1 MNKNTLGPL
10 AVVLIGVTAFGTMLA
25 FSEQPTACPCDSS
38 SSPNPWYPCLR
49 NPCPFQALTMSSYQI
64 NNPTNVTLNLM
75 NPGNVAVTLIAYYV
89 KDSSGNQYANGNWSG
104 PSIAPG
110 AGISINILIDGTA
123 FTFHAGMYYT
133 VEIVTLHR
141 YFTFTIS

>member
-1 MNKNTLGPL
+1 MTMN
-10 AVVLIGVTAFGTMLA
+10 
-25 FSEQPTACPCDSS
+25 
-38 SSPNPWYPCLR
+38 
-49 NPCPFQALTMSSYQI
+49 SYRI

-75 NPGNVAVTLIAYYV
+75 NPGSVAVALIAYHV
-89 KDSSGNQYANGNWSG
+89 KDSSGDQYANGNWSG

-110 AGISINILIDGTA
+110 AAISINIVIDGTA

-141 YFTFTIS
+141 YFTFTIP

>member
-10 AVVLIGVTAFGTMLA
+10 AVVLVGVAAFATMLEFA
-25 FSEQPTACPCDSS
+25 EQPTSCPCNTSS
-38 SSPNPWYPCLR
+38 NPWSPCLQ
-49 NPCPFQALTMSSYQI
+49 NPCPMQTLTMTSYQI
-64 NNPTNVTLNLM
+64 NTPTNLTLNLM
-75 NPGNVAVTLIAYYV
+75 NPGNVAVALIAYYV
-89 KDSSGNQYANGNWSG
+89 KDSSGNQYSNGNWSG

-110 AGISINILIDGTA
+110 ASISINILIDGRA

>member
-1 MNKNTLGPL
+1 MT
-10 AVVLIGVTAFGTMLA
+10 
-25 FSEQPTACPCDSS
+25 
-38 SSPNPWYPCLR
+38 
-49 NPCPFQALTMSSYQI
+49 SYQI
-64 NNPTNVTLNLM
+64 NTPTNLTLNLM
-75 NPGNVAVTLIAYYV
+75 NPGNAAVALIAYYV

-110 AGISINILIDGTA
+110 AAISINILIDGTA

-141 YFTFTIS
+141 YFTFTIP

>member
-1 MNKNTLGPL
+1 M
-10 AVVLIGVTAFGTMLA
+10 
-25 FSEQPTACPCDSS
+25 
-38 SSPNPWYPCLR
+38 
-49 NPCPFQALTMSSYQI
+49 
-64 NNPTNVTLNLM
+64 NLM
-75 NPGNVAVTLIAYYV
+75 NAGNVAVAFIAYYV

-110 AGISINILIDGTA
+110 AAISINILIDGTA

-141 YFTFTIS
+141 YFWFTIS

>member
-1 MNKNTLGPL
+1 L
-10 AVVLIGVTAFGTMLA
+10 
-25 FSEQPTACPCDSS
+25 Q
-38 SSPNPWYPCLR
+38 
-49 NPCPFQALTMSSYQI
+49 NPCPFQTLTMSSYQI

-75 NPGNVAVTLIAYYV
+75 NAGNVAVALIAYYV

-110 AGISINILIDGTA
+110 AAISINILIDGTA
-123 FTFHAGMYYT
+123 FAFHAGMYYT
-133 VEIVTLHR
+133 VEIVTVHR